1 MARIGASVETPLTAN
16 PEFGP
21 GCNRPLTVPVL
32 ILSATDGGAASRLVE
47 GTRPIMSMD
56 ANDTPLTQE
65 PSRLAN
71 MEVVRGLLVGNPYWL
86 RGDPQL
92 LADLGLRLDA
102 ANIVDF
108 GPVALSRVSAAHE
121 RESSARKRL
130 ETMARANFAAQTQT
144 HAAVID
150 VLRSESLADL
160 ARRVNQLAQL
170 RFGLAFGGLAVEG
183 GETPSG
189 WVTLVEGQA
198 DLILGEGVDSRLG
211 RLPTAAGL
219 FGGLAPVIE
228 SAALARLAMWGP
240 ERQGVIAFG
249 SIDADAFTPE
259 MGAELVVFLA
269 KVVERTAERWPRP

>member
-1 MARIGASVETPLTAN
+1 
-16 PEFGP
+16 
-21 GCNRPLTVPVL
+21 
-32 ILSATDGGAASRLVE
+32 
-47 GTRPIMSMD
+47 MSMD
-56 ANDTPLTQE
+56 LNDTAVTQD
-65 PSRLAN
+65 PSHAAN
-71 MEVVRGLLVGNPYWL
+71 LEVMRGLLRGNPHWL
-86 RGDPQL
+86 RSDPQL
-92 LADLGLRLDA
+92 LTDLGLRLDA

-108 GPVALSRVSAAHE
+108 GPVALSRVSAAHQ

-150 VLRSESLADL
+150 VLRSDSLGHMAECVDKL
-160 ARRVNQLAQL
+160 ARL

-183 GETPSG
+183 GETPPG
-189 WVTLVEGQA
+189 WVTLVEGQT
-198 DLILGEGVDSRLG
+198 DLILGDGVQARLG
-211 RLPTAAGL
+211 CLPTAAGL

-228 SAALARLAMWGP
+228 SAALARLTMWNP
-240 ERQGVIAFG
+240 PRRGVMAFG

>member
-1 MARIGASVETPLTAN
+1 
-16 PEFGP
+16 
-21 GCNRPLTVPVL
+21 
-32 ILSATDGGAASRLVE
+32 
-47 GTRPIMSMD
+47 MSMD
-56 ANDTPLTQE
+56 ANDTPVTQD
-65 PSRLAN
+65 PSRVAN
-71 MEVVRGLLVGNPYWL
+71 LEVMRGLLRGNPEWL

-108 GPVALSRVSAAHE
+108 GPVALSRVSAAHQ

-150 VLRSESLADL
+150 VLMSDSLADMAERVDQL
-160 ARRVNQLAQL
+160 ARL

-189 WVTLVEGQA
+189 WVTLVEGQT
-198 DLILGEGVDSRLG
+198 DLILGEGVHARLG

-228 SAALARLAMWGP
+228 SAALARLARWSP
-240 ERQGVIAFG
+240 ARQGVIAFG
-249 SIDADAFTPE
+249 SIDEDAFTPE
-259 MGAELVVFLA
+259 MGAELVAFLA

>member
-1 MARIGASVETPLTAN
+1 
-16 PEFGP
+16 
-21 GCNRPLTVPVL
+21 
-32 ILSATDGGAASRLVE
+32 
-47 GTRPIMSMD
+47 MSMD
-56 ANDTPLTQE
+56 ANDTPLVAD
-65 PSRLAN
+65 PSRVGN
-71 MEVVRGLLVGNPYWL
+71 REVVRGLLRGNPHWL
-86 RGDPQL
+86 RSDPQL
-92 LADLGLRLDA
+92 LAELGLRLDA

-130 ETMARANFAAQTQT
+130 ETMARANFAAQAQT

-150 VLRSESLADL
+150 VLRSESLEDVAERVDQL
-160 ARRVNQLAQL
+160 ARL
-170 RFGLAFGGLAVEG
+170 RFGLAVGGLAVEG

-189 WVTLVEGQA
+189 WVTLVEGQT

-228 SAALARLAMWGP
+228 SAALARMRMWRP
-240 ERQGVIAFG
+240 ARQGVIAFG